1 MEEAEKTGEE
11 IEEIPEE
18 LIEKK
23 VMGEPVEVKKET
35 EVKEAQPK
43 EEKKVE
49 ESLQRKMLLL
59 EKKFI
64 DMELS
69 FEELKEK
76 IKGADSNVLA
86 EIEQRL
92 EDLEDM
98 GLVDALGVTELNNLL
113 GNIEKRYEELASR
126 KPVISMTPED
136 IGKISI
142 SVMPVVEAAVISKVE
157 DRLKAIPTVAHVA
170 PEDLDKALVG
180 IKGDIEY
187 LKGRTKPVEQEILQ
201 KVVSE
206 IADLRTETGKEIREV
221 KDKIEGVATTK
232 SDIDIKFLS
241 SRVNAMKENVD
252 FMMNRKAETDM
263 KIENLKKAI
272 LKIAEG
278 AVSTDIIRAIE
289 NNERILADLTERVGS
304 IENSLKTS
312 ESSESGK
319 VFYKKISSMY
329 DEMNKKLEEA
339 KRTPSIQSFKTEPLT
354 ASDAQINEL
363 IDKIIFLESR
373 MKAIEN
379 SLERKGRNP
388 IILE

>member
-35 EVKEAQPK
+35 EVKETQPK

-241 SRVNAMKENVD
+241 SRVNAMKENLD

-339 KRTPSIQSFKTEPLT
+339 KKTPNIQSFKTEPLT

>member
-76 IKGADSNVLA
+76 IKGADSNVLTD
-86 EIEQRL
+86 IEQRL
-92 EDLEDM
+92 GDLEDM
-98 GLVDALGVTELNNLL
+98 GLVDALGVSELNNLL

-379 SLERKGRNP
+379 SLERKGRDP

>member
-1 MEEAEKTGEE
+1 LEEVEKTEPEE

-23 VMGEPVEVKKET
+23 VMGEKIEEVKT
-35 EVKEAQPK
+35 EVKPEVK
-43 EEKKVE
+43 TEEKKVE
-49 ESLQRKMLLL
+49 GSLQKRMLLL
-59 EKKFI
+59 EKRFV
-64 DMELS
+64 DLELS

-86 EIEQRL
+86 DIEQRL
-92 EDLEDM
+92 GDLEDM
-98 GLVDALGVTELNNLL
+98 GLVDALGVSELNNLL
-113 GNIEKRYEELASR
+113 GNIEKRYEELESR
-126 KPVISMTPED
+126 KPVFSMTPED
-136 IGKISI
+136 IGKISA
-142 SVMPVVEAAVISKVE
+142 SVIPVVETTIMSKVGE
-157 DRLKAIPTVAHVA
+157 RLKETPAAHVA

-180 IKGDIEY
+180 VKKDIED
-187 LKGRTKPVEQEILQ
+187 LKNKTKPIEQEVLQ

-252 FMMNRKAETDM
+252 FMVNRKAETDM

-289 NNERILADLTERVGS
+289 NNEKVLADLTERIGS
-304 IENSLKTS
+304 IENSMKGL
-312 ESSESGK
+312 EGVGK
-319 VFYKKISSMY
+319 KM
-329 DEMNKKLEEA
+329 EEV
-339 KRTPSIQSFKTEPLT
+339 RREPGISFKEPLV
-354 ASDAQINEL
+354 AADSQIAEL
-363 IDKIIFLESR
+363 LDKIIFLESR

-379 SLERKGRNP
+379 SLDKKGKNP